1 MTAALKAAVREA
13 WNEIYGNLPVE
24 SAADKF
30 TSALARR
37 GVVVVQE
44 EQSAEL
50 VRLCAIEA
58 AARNVADTLNG
69 GFIRCERC
77 GEQET
82 TTDIDYARE
91 LYAALQLPQQSTAP
105 SESPAPKPARKVEFT
120 QNHEALLLEIGKAA
134 QTLVWGTRH
143 MHGLNDAMKPFAALP
158 IPQPGDEQ

>member
-1 MTAALKAAVREA
+1 MNDALKAAVREA
-13 WNEIYGNLPVE
+13 LKCAWSNFSPDDLNVI
-24 SAADKF
+24 

-37 GVVVVQE
+37 GVVVVGE
-44 EQSAEL
+44 GQSAEL
-50 VRLCAIEA
+50 IRLYAIEV

-91 LYAALQLPQQSTAP
+91 LYAALQLPQASPTP
-105 SESPAPKPARKVEFT
+105 PESPAPKPVRKVINRQYIEGMGWLSFCDDDT
-120 QNHEALLLEIGKAA
+120 AWSATVDGWSLL
-134 QTLVWGTRH
+134 QQ
-143 MHGLNDAMKPFAALP
+143 FAP